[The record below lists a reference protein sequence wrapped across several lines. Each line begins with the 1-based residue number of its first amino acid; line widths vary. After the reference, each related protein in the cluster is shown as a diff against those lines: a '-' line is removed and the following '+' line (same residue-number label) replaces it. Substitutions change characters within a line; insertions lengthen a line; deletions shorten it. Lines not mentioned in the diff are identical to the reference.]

1 MAKKK
6 NKLDVSADSDRASL
20 AHNPFAALAGATAPE
35 QKTAPPPADPS
46 AAPSPDRRQ
55 RSRGRLILRR
65 ETKHRGGKAVVVV
78 AGLDNTD
85 LDDAARAEL
94 LQHLK
99 QQLGC
104 GGTLQDK
111 DDKQELV
118 IQGDQPARVAELLR
132 ARGFRVDGV
141 TA

>member
-6 NKLDVSADSDRASL
+6 NKIDVPTSSDRAVL

-35 QKTAPPPADPS
+35 QEPAPDAGPS
-46 AAPSPDRRQ
+46 AVNEVSRPQ

-78 AGLDNTD
+78 SGLESCPA

-94 LQHLK
+94 LQYLK

-104 GGTLQDK
+104 GGTHQDK
-111 DDKQELV
+111 DDKPELV